1 MFKLLDTPI
10 SGCYQIQLRVF
21 DDIRGRFVK
30 VFHAQAFDELG
41 LETNFAEEYYSHSHK
56 GVVRGMHFQTPPAD
70 HVKLVYCVQ
79 GDVFDVVLDLRLGSP
94 SYGRTSIFRLSAD
107 QGNCIYI
114 PRGLAH
120 GFCATSESATLIY
133 KVSSVHS
140 PEHDAGVLWNSIDVD
155 WPFDSPVISERDAGF
170 EKLANFKSPFIF
182 SDVTPR

>member
-1 MFKLLDTPI
+1 MFELLDTPI
-10 SGCYQIQLRVF
+10 PGCYEIQPRVF

-79 GDVFDVVLDLRLGSP
+79 GEVFDVVLDLRVGSP
-94 SYGRTSIFRLSAD
+94 SYGRTATFRLSAD
-107 QGNCIYI
+107 RGNCIYI

-133 KVSSVHS
+133 KVSTTHS

-155 WPFDSPVISERDAGF
+155 WPTTEIVISERDRSF
-170 EKLANFKSPFIF
+170 IHLVDYKSPFVYE
-182 SDVTPR
+182 S

>member
-1 MFKLLDTPI
+1 MFELLDTPI
-10 SGCYQIQLRVF
+10 PGCYEIQPRVF

-30 VFHAQAFDELG
+30 VFHTQAFAELG
-41 LETNFAEEYYSHSHK
+41 LETYFAEEYYSHSHM

-79 GDVFDVVLDLRLGSP
+79 GDVFDVVLDLRVGSP
-94 SYGRTSIFRLSAD
+94 SYGRTASFRLSAD
-107 QGNCIYI
+107 RGNYIYI

-133 KVSSVHS
+133 KISTVHS

-155 WPFDSPVISERDAGF
+155 WPLDSPVISERDAS
-170 EKLANFKSPFIF
+170 FKPPNDFMSPF
-182 SDVTPR
+182 VYER